1 MTCQKH
7 MSRIDADDAPAP
19 PSVMLTLRK
28 HTSSRHVQLCL
39 HRTSCF
45 IRLHLIVR
53 CYLPII
59 SAMLTATAISSTCV
73 HTIEL
78 AVHGTIRTHHR
89 GIWMACVVV
98 MRLSARVSI
107 VFLMHFDGRHGTRA
121 VP

>member
-1 MTCQKH
+1 MLMTLPLH
-7 MSRIDADDAPAP
+7 P
-19 PSVMLTLRK
+19 PSCSHSASTHRLAMFSSAFIARHASFASHVTSTMLP
-28 HTSSRHVQLCL
+28 
-39 HRTSCF
+39 
-45 IRLHLIVR
+45 
-53 CYLPII
+53 PII

-73 HTIEL
+73 HAIEL

>member
-1 MTCQKH
+1 MLMTLPLRHAHTPQAHIVSPC
-7 MSRIDADDAPAP
+7 SAL
-19 PSVMLTLRK
+19 PSSHVMLHSPRIL
-28 HTSSRHVQLCL
+28 L
-39 HRTSCF
+39 
-45 IRLHLIVR
+45 VR

-73 HTIEL
+73 HAIEL

-121 VP
+121 VPCTLPDPR